1 MGRILGVDLG
11 TRRVGLAL
19 TDPLRMFGSP
29 MATIPLVSESS
40 VVQRIARLCAQND
53 VELVVIGL
61 PLQADGSEGE
71 GCARARRVREKLTAL
86 GVSAVLHDESWT
98 SRDAESALRET
109 GKSTRAAKKKV
120 DQVAASLIL
129 QDFLRMS

>member
-1 MGRILGVDLG
+1 M
-11 TRRVGLAL
+11 T
-19 TDPLRMFGSP
+19 F
-29 MATIPLVSESS
+29 
-40 VVQRIARLCAQND
+40 
-53 VELVVIGL
+53 ELVVIGL

-71 GCARARRVREKLTAL
+71 GCARARRVQAKLASR

-109 GKSTRAAKKKV
+109 GKSAGAARKKV

-129 QDFLRMS
+129 QDYLRESSPT